1 MLTLDDFTKKIV
13 DGIRH
18 DVKIG
23 RDNTENELLGIAFD
37 VTYKDFISNTHSAPK
52 NGVENFL
59 CKKELPKGYPGFS
72 GRVWYRTKNEHNPK
86 NTFQKFPT
94 GCLHTGTGGYGSYG
108 CKLWNTFS
116 NYNYRYGMGRE
127 NKPFIYSYDCKIFTD
142 DFPEFEEFFT
152 NEILNEEVMAALGNR
167 SQKPFHIKYEWFDEE
182 TKQKDLEFINKYKK

>member
-23 RDNTENELLGIAFD
+23 RDNTKNELLGIAFD
-37 VTYKDFISNTHSAPK
+37 VTYNKFISNTHRAPK
-52 NGVENFL
+52 NGVANFMG
-59 CKKELPKGYPGFS
+59 KKELPKGYPGFS
-72 GRVWYRTKNEHNPK
+72 GRVWYRTKNGHNPK

-116 NYNYRYGMGRE
+116 NYNYRYGNGDSY
-127 NKPFIYSYDCKIFTD
+127 PHIYSYDCKIFLM
-142 DFPEFEEFFT
+142 DFPEFEELFN
-152 NEILNEEVMAALGNR
+152 NEILGEEVLAALHNR
-167 SQKPFHIKYEWFDEE
+167 KAIDILRIKCEWFDEE
-182 TKQKDLEFINKYKK
+182 TKQKD

>member
-18 DVKIG
+18 DVNIG
-23 RDNTENELLGIAFD
+23 RDNTKNELLGIAFD
-37 VTYKDFISNTHSAPK
+37 VTYNNFISNTHSAPK
-52 NGVENFL
+52 NGVENFM

-86 NTFQKFPT
+86 NTFKKFPT
-94 GCLHTGTGGYGSYG
+94 GCLHTGTGGYGSYDS
-108 CKLWNTFS
+108 KLWNEFYI
-116 NYNYRYGMGRE
+116 YNHHHGEKSDR
-127 NKPFIYSYDCKIFTD
+127 PFIYSYDCKIFTD

-152 NEILNEEVMAALGNR
+152 IEIKGEEVMAALGNR
-167 SQKPFHIKYEWFDEE
+167 SPKLFHIKYEWFDEE